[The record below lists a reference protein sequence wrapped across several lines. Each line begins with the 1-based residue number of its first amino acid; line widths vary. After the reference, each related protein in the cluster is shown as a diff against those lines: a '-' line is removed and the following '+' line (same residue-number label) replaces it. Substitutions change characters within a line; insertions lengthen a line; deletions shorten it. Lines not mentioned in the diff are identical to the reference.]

1 MASTKKTFDLTG
13 GMSNADIMK
22 KILKDATKGMKGEA
36 KEKYIRE
43 MFSEKVSPK
52 KIPNKAIKTS
62 KPKKM
67 LANKGGMATKKKMMG
82 GGYAMKK
89 KK

>member
-1 MASTKKTFDLTG
+1 MADTKKTFDLTG

-22 KILKDATKGMKGEA
+22 KIIKDATKGMKGEA

-52 KIPNKAIKTS
+52 KVPNKAIKTV
-62 KPKKM
+62 KPKM
-67 LANKGGMATKKKMMG
+67 LANK